1 MRRCVLVTLRAA
13 GHGDVGL
20 VAAEDKDAETD
31 ERKPSKAFGLTL
43 QHTHKKC
50 TDSPSAPI
58 LVPRCP
64 PSRACLSSSLSR
76 FLPQTTAGVTQEE
89 EGFPLRPSE
98 RRQVASTW
106 VPQLHL
112 TTLNCV
118 SLKAR
123 S

>member
-64 PSRACLSSSLSR
+64 PSRACLSSSLDSCR
-76 FLPQTTAGVTQEE
+76 
-89 EGFPLRPSE
+89 
-98 RRQVASTW
+98 RRQQGSHRKRKGS
-106 VPQLHL
+106 L
-112 TTLNCV
+112 CV
-118 SLKAR
+118 QVKEDKWPPPGSH
-123 S
+123 SFI